1 VFHANRQADRQGK
14 VNNRVPKFFEG
25 AQNAII
31 FVKSIEKRVFLIDKK
46 SACCEAESENL
57 YTI

>member
-1 VFHANRQADRQGK
+1 MFHANRQADRQGK

-31 FVKSIEKRVFLIDKK
+31 FLNSIEKWVFLIDKK
-46 SACCEAESENL
+46 CACCEVGSENL